1 MRVTLVLLLI
11 YGAASCAA
19 DWHEL
24 ALGIMS
30 VAEVALDRLLDGDLG
45 GALDALTR
53 V

>member
-1 MRVTLVLLLI
+1 MRVTFVLLLA
-11 YGAASCAA
+11 YGLVAGCA

-24 ALGIMS
+24 ALGVLS